1 MKCQFPRVNKT
12 ASESRC
18 SFGNSI
24 LCWSDWNSSLYKYKM
39 IQAFWKAIKVENTP
53 SPYDT
58 IQLKVFYPASTS
70 NSQQTFASYPAD
82 RTKAPF
88 PVVIFFSGINCNL
101 AMYEWLAIE
110 LASRGMVVVLFNWL
124 AENIPGQIAL
134 TPGVNLAAFA
144 PDVYGTIPTASA
156 LPSLLA
162 ELERL
167 NTSGE
172 LAGLIDLQ
180 KIILGGHSAG
190 GRVALE
196 NANPQFFDRVAAA
209 FSYGGHTAAPIQL
222 GYEPGTI
229 LSLPNSAPMLLIGG
243 TQDGVIAKNAH
254 NYGIDRWETAATP
267 VERTFREAI
276 SREQDDSYLVV
287 LEGANHFS
295 ISDRPDPT
303 LKVTALD
310 LPTTRPPAKIRSVMA
325 EIISLFIELQVR
337 DRATASQ
344 QLELFIENNNSLI
357 ASFESK

>member
-1 MKCQFPRVNKT
+1 
-12 ASESRC
+12 
-18 SFGNSI
+18 
-24 LCWSDWNSSLYKYKM
+24 M
-39 IQAFWKAIKVENTP
+39 IQAFWKAIKVESAR

-58 IQLKVFYPASTS
+58 IQLKVCYPGER
-70 NSQQTFASYPAD
+70 D
-82 RTKAPF
+82 RAL

-110 LASRGMVVVLFNWL
+110 LASRGTVVILFNWL

-156 LPSLLA
+156 LPSVLA
-162 ELERL
+162 ELEHL

-172 LAGLIDLQ
+172 LAGVLNLQ

-196 NANPQFFDRVAAA
+196 NAKPQLFSSVAAA
-209 FSYGGHTAAPIQL
+209 FSYGGHTAAPVQL

-243 TQDGVIAKNAH
+243 TEDGVIANNAKS
-254 NYGIDRWETAATP
+254 YGLEEWETAATP
-267 VERTFREAI
+267 VKRTFREAI
-276 SREQDDSYLVV
+276 ARERDDSYLVI

-295 ISDRPDPT
+295 ICDRPDPT
-303 LKVTALD
+303 LQVAALD
-310 LPTTRPPAKIRSVMA
+310 FPTTQPPATIRSVMA
-325 EIISLFIELQVR
+325 EIIGLFIDIQVR
-337 DRATASQ
+337 DRATALQ
-344 QLELFIENNNSLI
+344 KLEQLMKNNDSLI
-357 ASFESK
+357 ASFERK